1 MSARTIFRSMNLIMN
16 MNCKCYF
23 NRVWEMGP
31 ALFTYAARNSMGPR
45 HPSTIPWE
53 LTQRAAILTAQP
65 ASLTQDCEQSHH
77 LTCLCPVCA
86 ALSSSTLCCSGS
98 CPGLSHGRLHI
109 DIPSHFISSLLCC
122 HGSRFSSFFLPTF
135 PSPRLS
141 LLDNG

>member
-45 HPSTIPWE
+45 HPSTTPWE

-98 CPGLSHGRLHI
+98 CPRFESRTTTYRYSFSFHLISLVLPW
-109 DIPSHFISSLLCC
+109 IPFLFLLPPD
-122 HGSRFSSFFLPTF
+122 FSITPPLAP
-135 PSPRLS
+135 
-141 LLDNG
+141 